1 MSIPIQE
8 LQSSIQKSIESNTK
22 QVITSVLQENIEL
35 IKNTIASEID
45 QLVSQKIKEYEIV
58 VYVLIGYIVLTL
70 LFLLYISIISTYFLK
85 KIR

>member
-8 LQSSIQKSIESNTK
+8 LQSSIQKAIESNTRE
-22 QVITSVLQENIEL
+22 VITSVLQENIEL

-58 VYVLIGYIVLTL
+58 VYLIIGYSILTL